1 MKMRVHSIKLPALL
15 PILFF
20 VCWIIV
26 TLLVKNSYVI
36 HIIFMVSIYACLSA
50 SLNIAVGIT
59 GLSNMSHATFFGI
72 GAYVAAL
79 LALKFNASFLIT
91 LVASGLVAMVFGL
104 IIGAPTLRL
113 KGFFL
118 SLATISFGQ
127 LIRAIEI
134 SWTSLTNG
142 PMGLKGVPG
151 ASIGSYS
158 FSVKAYV
165 FYALALIIICYYVS
179 QRMLACKTG
188 RAMMA
193 IKSDDLVAKSLGIN
207 TTYYKVL
214 AFAISALFAGMVGS
228 IYAHRTM
235 FVSPD
240 SFTQTDSTTILCM
253 VILGSSGSLLGP
265 LVGAIILQVAPE
277 VLRFADNLR
286 LVFVGVVMILG
297 VLSKELHWGERIKI
311 FLSEKILRH
320 TPRKEGD

>member
-1 MKMRVHSIKLPALL
+1 MVDLRAKPFYLDDKQIQWVEDTIAGM
-15 PILFF
+15 
-20 VCWIIV
+20 
-26 TLLVKNSYVI
+26 TLEEK
-36 HIIFMVSIYACLSA
+36 
-50 SLNIAVGIT
+50 
-59 GLSNMSHATFFGI
+59 
-72 GAYVAAL
+72 
-79 LALKFNASFLIT
+79 
-91 LVASGLVAMVFGL
+91 
-104 IIGAPTLRL
+104 
-113 KGFFL
+113 
-118 SLATISFGQ
+118 FGQ
-127 LIRAIEI
+127 LFVI
-134 SWTSLTNG
+134 
-142 PMGLKGVPG
+142 LKGVPG